1 MKSLLV
7 YMRGYR
13 KEAILSPL
21 FKLLEA
27 VLELQVPLLMAAMI
41 DNGIANQDISY
52 VLQMGAALLGLGLV
66 GLGVSLTAQ
75 YYAAK
80 AAVGFSTKLKH
91 TLFAHVMRFSYSQMD
106 AFGSSMLINRLTTDA
121 QQVQT
126 GVNMT
131 LRLLLRSPFIV
142 VGAMLMAFAVDA
154 QVALVFALL
163 IALLA
168 VVVFILMALTLP
180 RYREVQGK
188 LDGLLLRTRETL
200 TGVRVIRAFG
210 KEKDE
215 VQRFDGEN
223 QEVFTMQNR
232 VGNLSGLMNPL
243 TFVLVN
249 GGLVAL
255 LWSGALRVQ
264 AGVLSQG
271 AVVALVNYLLQISV
285 ELIKLA
291 NLLVTITRAL
301 ACAKRIEAVL
311 AVKPDMDAERLP
323 AATSPAAEATEAAVR
338 FEHVSM
344 RYNGASE
351 ASLTDISF
359 TALRGQTIGVIGGT
373 GSGKSTLINLIPRF
387 YDATE
392 GVVLV
397 HGMDVK
403 QQNPKALRELSAIV
417 PQKAEL
423 FSGSIRDNL
432 RWGKENATEDE
443 LWRALETAQA
453 AEIVRGKAY
462 GLDENLE
469 QNGRNLSGGQ
479 RQRLTIARALVK
491 DAPILILDDSSSA
504 LDFATDAALRKAL
517 REMSGDRTIFIASQ
531 RASSVRGADSILV
544 LEDGKLVGLG
554 THDELMRDSVVYQEI
569 YYSQYPKEA

>member
-7 YMRGYR
+7 YLKGYR

-52 VLQMGAALLGLGLV
+52 VLQMGAALLGLGFV

-106 AFGSSMLINRLTTDA
+106 SFGSSMLINRLTTDA

-142 VGAMLMAFAVDA
+142 VGAMLMAFTVDA

-163 IALLA
+163 IAVLA
-168 VVVFILMALTLP
+168 VVIFILMALTLP

-223 QEVFTMQNR
+223 RELFTMQNR
-232 VGNLSGLMNPL
+232 VGNLSGLLNPL
-243 TFVLVN
+243 TSVLVN

-255 LWSGALRVQ
+255 LWSGALQVQ
-264 AGVLSQG
+264 VGVLSQG
-271 AVVALVNYLLQISV
+271 ALVALVNYLLQISV

-311 AVKPDMDAERLP
+311 AVKPDMDAEQLP
-323 AATSPAAEATEAAVR
+323 TAANSTAEAAVR

-344 RYNGASE
+344 RYDGASE

-387 YDATE
+387 YDAME
-392 GVVLV
+392 GIVFV

-403 QQNPKALRELSAIV
+403 QQNPKALREQSAVV

-432 RWGKENATEDE
+432 RWGKENASEDE

-453 AEIVRGKAY
+453 AEIVRGKTY
-462 GLDENLE
+462 GLDEIIE

-491 DAPILILDDSSSA
+491 DTPILILDDSSSA

-517 REMSGDRTIFIASQ
+517 REMGGDRTIFIASQ

-554 THDELMRDSVVYQEI
+554 THDELMQTCVVYQEI